1 MSTGRITVIGGGIIG
16 LSIAAVL
23 QRDGMQVT
31 LLEAKHI
38 GAGASFGNAGH
49 LATEQV
55 YPVADPAVFK
65 HLPRMLL
72 DPLGPLRIDWR
83 YLPNLLPWLTQLAW
97 NMRPSAFETIH
108 QALMKLNQACLPAWN
123 NLVQDFGLQ
132 QWVQVQGSF
141 LVCEKPASVQGLQQ
155 HGSKLNGL
163 GVNNTW
169 VDAAALQARE
179 PALNSNQLG
188 GLFFPDTG
196 HVTDLMGV
204 LQKLA
209 TAFQQAGGEII
220 ENCAVLHAK
229 QQGQQVVLNTTQGDK
244 VVDKVVVATGAHSKA
259 LVAELT
265 GCLVPLDTERG
276 YHYM

>member
-123 NLVQDFGLQ
+123 NLVQNFGLQ

-163 GVNNTW
+163 GVNNSW

-196 HVTDLMGV
+196 HVTD
-204 LQKLA
+204 
-209 TAFQQAGGEII
+209 
-220 ENCAVLHAK
+220 
-229 QQGQQVVLNTTQGDK
+229 
-244 VVDKVVVATGAHSKA
+244 
-259 LVAELT
+259 
-265 GCLVPLDTERG
+265 
-276 YHYM
+276 